1 MKNNILLGIR
11 FAVISIFFYFL
22 TGCASTQNL
31 DERDPWESFNRGV
44 YNFNEAADKVL
55 IDPLTRVYDFI
66 TPDFIDNG
74 ISNMFSNIKQIPA
87 IANAL
92 LQFKFE
98 KAANDLL
105 RFLINSTWGLLGFND
120 IIGSDLPKG
129 GEDFG
134 QTLAHWGVG
143 TGPYL
148 VLPFLGPSTLRD
160 TAGFGVDSL
169 MSPVI
174 YLESD
179 ELRTGLIGLN
189 YIDFKSDLKS
199 AKELIG
205 AAAVDQYEFTKNAY
219 FQKREDQINDGALT
233 NFPEE

>member
-74 ISNMFSNIKQIPA
+74 ISNMFSNIRQIPA

-143 TGPYL
+143 LDLIWYYLFSVPRHYAIPQVL
-148 VLPFLGPSTLRD
+148 VL
-160 TAGFGVDSL
+160 TA
-169 MSPVI
+169 
-174 YLESD
+174 
-179 ELRTGLIGLN
+179 
-189 YIDFKSDLKS
+189 
-199 AKELIG
+199 
-205 AAAVDQYEFTKNAY
+205 
-219 FQKREDQINDGALT
+219 
-233 NFPEE
+233 